1 MNLSEE
7 WKKQFQHRRAPD
19 SEAAWDER
27 AKTYTAK
34 DAPDEYV
41 ASFLEHAGLLTGESV
56 FDMGCGTGGLALPLA
71 RAGHRVLAADFSAGM
86 LNMLATHLDERE
98 ELPLETMKLS
108 WEDDWPAHG
117 VDPRS
122 FDVAIASRSLITPD
136 LGKSLEKLSSVA
148 RRRVCVTV
156 SAGYS
161 PRVDAVVL
169 NALGLR
175 PYRLEDSL
183 FVFGVASQ
191 MGFMPEVSLI
201 ESKRRD
207 RHASPEDAF
216 VYYARMIRHSDRML
230 SPDQIQGV
238 QGRLR
243 AYLDEY
249 LVPVQGK
256 TGMLF
261 ELPHDR
267 TVSWSFISWSV

>member
-19 SEAAWDER
+19 SEAIWDER
-27 AKTYTAK
+27 AKTYSAK

-41 ASFLEHAGLLTGESV
+41 SSFLEHAGLLAGESV
-56 FDMGCGTGGLALPLA
+56 FDMGCGTGGLALPVA

-86 LNMLATHLDERE
+86 LNMLATHVDERE
-98 ELPLETMKLS
+98 NLPLETMKLA
-108 WEDDWPAHG
+108 WEDDWASRG
-117 VDPRS
+117 VAPRS
-122 FDVAIASRSLITPD
+122 FDVAFASRSLITSD

-156 SAGYS
+156 STSYS

-169 NALGLR
+169 DALGLR
-175 PYRLEDSL
+175 PHRLEDSL

-191 MGFMPEVSLI
+191 RGFAPEVSLI

-216 VYYARMIRHSDRML
+216 AYYARMLRHSDRPL
-230 SPDQIQGV
+230 SPEQIQAA
-238 QGRLR
+238 QRSLR
-243 AYLDEY
+243 AYLEEH
-249 LVPVQGK
+249 LAPVQGQSG
-256 TGMLF
+256 TLF